1 MLYHRLGL
9 FAFLT
14 TMPLY
19 ADTSFPLS
27 AMSATLFVLLLM
39 VVVLIAYRLKQL
51 ASDVV
56 MYQNL
61 FAESPA
67 AMIWIDKQDRII
79 AVNLSMQKLLGIST
93 ADLIGQIWYE
103 RLFTPET
110 GVQARHKIHQEQ
122 KLDATISFESYYFT
136 PDDKTLHLKLQMS
149 RLTKK
154 PAGYIISA
162 YRV

>member
-1 MLYHRLGL
+1 MPHQRLGL
-9 FAFLT
+9 LSFFASVS
-14 TMPLY
+14 LY
-19 ADTSFPLS
+19 AEESFAVT
-27 AMSATLFVLLLM
+27 AMSGSLFVLILM
-39 VVVLIAYRLKQL
+39 IIVLIAYRLKQL

-67 AMIWIDKQDRII
+67 AMIWTDKQDKII
-79 AVNLSMQKLLGIST
+79 AVNHSMQKLLGMSPPE
-93 ADLIGQIWYE
+93 LIGQIWYE

-110 GVQARHKIHQEQ
+110 GVKARHKIHQQQ
-122 KLDATISFESYYFT
+122 KIGASVSFESHYFT
-136 PDDKTLHLKLQMS
+136 PEKETLHLKLQMS

-162 YRV
+162 VAL

>member
-1 MLYHRLGL
+1 MLKQRLGL
-9 FAFLT
+9 LSFLVSAS
-14 TMPLY
+14 LY
-19 ADTSFPLS
+19 AEESFVVT
-27 AMSATLFVLLLM
+27 AMSGTLFVLILM

-67 AMIWIDKQDRII
+67 AMIWIDRHDKII
-79 AVNLSMQKLLGIST
+79 AVNHSMQKLLGIST
-93 ADLIGQIWYE
+93 PELIGQVWYE

-110 GVQARHKIHQEQ
+110 GVIARHKIHQEQ
-122 KLDATISFESYYFT
+122 KAGASISFESYYFT
-136 PDDKTLHLKLQMS
+136 PKKKTLNLKLQMS
-149 RLTKK
+149 RLSKK

-162 YRV
+162 VEF